1 MNFERVERIVFRRAV
16 SFLYVLNI
24 IFQALFSLLFSI
36 GFFLLLG
43 WVSTT
48 YWNFPPWVY
57 VPLILFGVVVGTIS
71 MIKFIL
77 AATRSLD
84 NLERQHQSDRAREE
98 SEGNKK

>member
-1 MNFERVERIVFRRAV
+1 MDFGRVERIVFRRTV

-43 WVSTT
+43 WLSTT
-48 YWNFPPWVY
+48 YLSLPPWVY
-57 VPLILFGVVVGTIS
+57 VPLILFGVVVGIIS
-71 MIKFIL
+71 MVKFIL

-84 NLERQHQSDRAREE
+84 NLERQHQSDREREE
-98 SEGNKK
+98 SERNKK